1 MIKPSK
7 KKIELWN
14 KLVREVFN
22 HPKSKYSIFVYEML
36 KRRILGNDKEEYRTK
51 VISDERGYGKIVYDS
66 DNEYGILNSG
76 TEVKHG

>member
-7 KKIELWN
+7 EKIELWN

-22 HPKSKYSIFVYEML
+22 HPQSKYSVFVYEML
-36 KRRILGNDKEEYRTK
+36 KRRILGTDKNEYRTE

-66 DNEYGILNSG
+66 DDEYGILNSG
-76 TEVKHG
+76 TEVKT